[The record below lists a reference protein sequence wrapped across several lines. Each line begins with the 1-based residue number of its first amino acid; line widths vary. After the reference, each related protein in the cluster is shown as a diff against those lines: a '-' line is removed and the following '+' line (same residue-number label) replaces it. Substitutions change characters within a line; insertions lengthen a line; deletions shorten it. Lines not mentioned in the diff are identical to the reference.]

1 VTVARRLLPHEGM
14 PRTPKH
20 SHEREVEE
28 LEREDVG
35 APRVDEIEPDD
46 RAQSKLFDDEE
57 DMFDDDDDDDAED
70 LDLDDLAAM
79 EGPDA

>member
-1 VTVARRLLPHEGM
+1 M
-14 PRTPKH
+14 PRTTKNP
-20 SHEREVEE
+20 HEREVEE

-35 APRVDEIEPDD
+35 APRVDDVEPDD

-57 DMFDDDDDDDAED
+57 DLFDDDDEDAED
-70 LDLDDLAAM
+70 IDLDDLAAM

>member
-1 VTVARRLLPHEGM
+1 M
-14 PRTPKH
+14 PRTTKNP
-20 SHEREVEE
+20 HEREVQE

-35 APRVDEIEPDD
+35 APRVDDVEPDD

-57 DMFDDDDDDDAED
+57 DMFDESEDADDAED
-70 LDLDDLAAM
+70 IDLDDLAAM